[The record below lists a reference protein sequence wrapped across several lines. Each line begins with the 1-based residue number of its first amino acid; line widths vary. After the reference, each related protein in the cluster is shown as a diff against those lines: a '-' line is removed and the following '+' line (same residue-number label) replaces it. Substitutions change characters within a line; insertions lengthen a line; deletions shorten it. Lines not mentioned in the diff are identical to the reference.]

1 MSDWE
6 LHDIGIARGK
16 IEHVVMNR
24 SIDSRGARSENRQS
38 SCIVWAI
45 RVPPMRGTAGA
56 EKWPKSAA
64 PKNKFRQP
72 IQSDLGRPDRCSK
85 IIRFSFPP
93 NQLHLRAIPPHR
105 RGAYASSRYVECG
118 ERWTRWRCAREVLQ
132 GGLNL
137 CFEAV
142 SDRSAQDEWRSSR
155 TAKACGLGVQ
165 PFFRPV
171 EKAGSA
177 GR

>member
-1 MSDWE
+1 MRFQERRERSRVRTALSGLSDWE

-85 IIRFSFPP
+85 INRFSFPP
-93 NQLHLRAIPPHR
+93 NQSHLRANPPHEEGRTR
-105 RGAYASSRYVECG
+105 RHDTWS
-118 ERWTRWRCAREVLQ
+118 
-132 GGLNL
+132 
-137 CFEAV
+137 
-142 SDRSAQDEWRSSR
+142 
-155 TAKACGLGVQ
+155 
-165 PFFRPV
+165 
-171 EKAGSA
+171 AGSG
-177 GR
+177 GRDGVARARYCRAALTYVLRP